1 MKAEISRVSQSVV
14 MRRAGNRQWSL
25 KPQDLAVLLKLVML
39 RGAARVSYAVLAKQ
53 MRLSVFEAHAAVQ
66 RLCAARLVVDLVV
79 DLEGELRPVMVAV
92 RDFVLH
98 GAQYSFPAA
107 RGEITIGFPT
117 AYAVPPLKEMVLF
130 AGEMPPVWPHPDGSV
145 RGATLFPLYEK
156 LPLVAIEDPALYEL
170 LALFDALRVGQAR
183 EREIAS
189 KLLAERLQ

>member
-1 MKAEISRVSQSVV
+1 MKAEISRASQSVA

-25 KPQDLAVLLKLVML
+25 KPQDLAVLLKLVTL
-39 RGAARVSYAVLAKQ
+39 RGAARVSYAALAKQ
-53 MRLSVFEAHAAVQ
+53 MQLSVFEAHAAVQ
-66 RLCAARLVVDLVV
+66 RLCAARLVVDF
-79 DLEGELRPVMVAV
+79 EGELRPVMAAV

-130 AGEMPPVWPHPDGSV
+130 ADEMPPVWPHPDGST

-156 LPLVAIEDPALYEL
+156 LPLAAMEDPVLYEL

-189 KLLAERLQ
+189 RLLEERLQ